1 MAGLSSANWSTLEDW
16 SPTIYLVAGLVLV
29 VYVSLLGYQAFVD
42 PTVNFHDNEAGI
54 VGPVGF
60 AIGFIG
66 LLGLTPAVSEGRPR
80 LAKAGGILAGLG
92 VFGWTM
98 IAISGIAGQV
108 GVELPTAFQA
118 LGFLGMLGMTGG
130 YAVYGIGILM
140 ANMSSRILGTLLLA
154 PPALFVLLVIGNVAT
169 GGIAIGGVFISSGF
183 CLTHLALGRVLHR
196 QSELAT

>member
-1 MAGLSSANWSTLEDW
+1 MVGLSSAQWSTLEEW
-16 SPTIYLVAGLVLV
+16 SPTIYFVAGLVLV

-42 PTVNFHDNEAGI
+42 PTVTFHDNEAGI

-60 AIGFIG
+60 AIGFLG
-66 LLGLTPAVSEGRPR
+66 LLGLTPALSEGRPR
-80 LAKAGGILAGLG
+80 LAKAGGILAGLA
-92 VFGWTM
+92 VLGWTM

-108 GVELPTAFQA
+108 GVELPTAIEA
-118 LGFLGMLGMTGG
+118 LGFLGMLGMVVG
-130 YAVYGIGILM
+130 YAVFGIGILM
-140 ANMSSRILGTLLLA
+140 SNISSRILGTLLLA

-169 GGIAIGGVFISSGF
+169 GGTAIGAVLISSGL